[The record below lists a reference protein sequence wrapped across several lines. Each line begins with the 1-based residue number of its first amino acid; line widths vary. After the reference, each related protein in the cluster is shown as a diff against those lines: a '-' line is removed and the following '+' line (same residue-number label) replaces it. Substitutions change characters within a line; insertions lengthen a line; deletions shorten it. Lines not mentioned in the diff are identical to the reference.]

1 MNKILNK
8 IITFLKKKWK
18 YLLKSFSLLLIITYS
33 ACICGANI
41 GYYKYDIEVKKF
53 LPKITFGID
62 IVGGNQLTALID
74 STDVVNEFYSNIIED
89 INSLCKDKQLV
100 CNINKSNN
108 KIEIDINTQ
117 EKKQVIIEFRKLF
130 NNYGLSVDVVSNK
143 NNNLKLAILFSKKV
157 LDKII
162 SDTTDK
168 AITILQNRIDSVG
181 VKEISIQRYGFD
193 KIVILIPKGSNI
205 ERIKHIINTT
215 AKLTFNLMDSHHI
228 FVEKPKKII
237 KNRVIVE
244 QYKPQHNKTLYY
256 LVEEKPSLV
265 GDSITNVQVANNGF
279 DIAINFKMNKS
290 GAIKFAETTKNN
302 IGRLLA
308 IMLDNKVI
316 MAPMINVQ
324 ILDGNGSITGNFSIE
339 EANDLSILLRSGS
352 LPAKIK
358 IINDRQLSSLFDKNI
373 FSNINKSF
381 SIAVLIVLI
390 VMLFRYRY
398 LGFVAMSALM
408 LNFIFS
414 ISIVSIFGFTL
425 TLPGIAGIILM
436 IGMALDAN
444 ILIYERMKELK
455 KQGIIQTGILINK
468 GFSNALSTIIDS
480 NLTTVI
486 AAITLFSFGGS
497 FIKGFSITL
506 IIGILC
512 SLFTAVNF
520 SKIIITQNYLKIKHR
535 PLPL

>member
-1 MNKILNK
+1 MIKKILNK
-8 IITFLKKKWK
+8 ITTFFKKKWK
-18 YLLKSFSLLLIITYS
+18 HLLKSFSLLFIITYS
-33 ACICGANI
+33 SCILGANI
-41 GYYKYDIEVKKF
+41 GYYKYDVENTKF
-53 LPKITFGID
+53 LPKINFGID

-74 STDVVNEFYSNIIED
+74 STNVINEFYNNTIED
-89 INSLCKDKQLV
+89 INSICKEQQLS
-100 CNINKSNN
+100 CNINKLNN
-108 KIEIDINTQ
+108 QIEIEINTK
-117 EKKQVIIEFRKLF
+117 EKKQVITEFRKVF
-130 NNYGLSVDVVSNK
+130 NNYGLPVDVVSNK
-143 NNNLKLAILFSKKV
+143 NNNLRLSISFSKKV

-162 SDTTDK
+162 ADTTDK
-168 AITILQNRIDSVG
+168 AITILKNRIDGIG

-193 KIVILIPKGSNI
+193 KIVILIPQGSNI
-205 ERIKHIINTT
+205 ERIKNIINTT

-228 FVEKPKKII
+228 FYEKPKKIM

-244 QYKPQHNKTLYY
+244 QYKPQNKTLYY
-256 LVEEKPSLV
+256 LVEKKPALS
-265 GDSITNVQVANNGF
+265 GNSITNVQVANNGF
-279 DIAINFKMNKS
+279 DIAINFKMNKN

-308 IMLDNKVI
+308 IILDDKVI
-316 MAPMINVQ
+316 MAPMINVP
-324 ILDGNGSITGNFSIE
+324 ILDGNGSITGHFSIE

-358 IINDRQLSSLFDKNI
+358 IINDRQLSSVFDKNI

-381 SIAVLIVLI
+381 FIAILIVLI
-390 VMLFRYRY
+390 IMLVRYRY
-398 LGFVAMSALM
+398 LGIIAMSALM

-414 ISIVSIFGFTL
+414 ISIISIFGFTL

-444 ILIYERMKELK
+444 ILIFERMKELK
-455 KQGIIQTGILINK
+455 KQGIIQTGVLINK

-480 NLTTVI
+480 NLTTII
-486 AAITLFSFGGS
+486 AAVALFSFGGS

-520 SKIIITQNYLKIKHR
+520 SKIIITQNYLKIRHK